1 MSILNSAAAVL
12 QLMSRLK
19 RSVTVSDVVEHLGY
33 PKSTASRLLKQL
45 SETGFLDRDSR
56 TLAYQPSLLLLEVTY
71 LVRHNSNLSDHIE
84 QVLQRLCQQTG
95 HTGYIS
101 MLSGHDVLV
110 LRVVPGVHALRVI
123 THPGTR
129 SPAWGTSTGRALLA
143 YLPESELARQYR
155 PVLAP
160 EKAAAMSFAALEE
173 KVRVIAQ
180 RQWASAVDE
189 SVPGAASV
197 SCAVSDPHSG
207 ETLAFC
213 LTFPSSIADEQ
224 EIANLAELVSQAARQ
239 VGKTV
244 GDPRWLTGD
253 YVAE

>member
-1 MSILNSAAAVL
+1 MSILNNTAAVL

-45 SETGFLDRDSR
+45 SETGFLERDSR
-56 TLAYQPSLLLLEVTY
+56 TRAYQPSLLLLEVTW

-84 QVLQRLCQQTG
+84 QMLQPLCQQTG

-101 MLSGHDVLV
+101 MLSGQDVLV
-110 LRVVPGVHALRVI
+110 LRVMPGMHALRVI

-143 YLPESELARQYR
+143 YLNDNELETQYR
-155 PVLAP
+155 PILTPNGEASMSLAT
-160 EKAAAMSFAALEE
+160 LQQQIQ
-173 KVRVIAQ
+173 VIRH
-180 RQWASAVDE
+180 RQWASAINE

-197 SCAVSDPHSG
+197 SSAVRDPHTG
-207 ETLAFC
+207 EMLAFC
-213 LTFPSSIADEQ
+213 LTFPSSIATEQ
-224 EIANLAELVSQAARQ
+224 EVSQLGERVRNVARQ

-244 GDPRWLTGD
+244 GDPRWLEGG
-253 YVAE
+253 EE